1 MNSGV
6 LCKVEQVCIRIKY
19 NLSIPMSFRKIHFK
33 PRGKNSKV
41 VYQWHCLCHRMAP
54 IFWLRKRAKTLL
66 ASFETRLDQDYILE
80 RVNYYCKLKGNN
92 FINGEYQ
99 LSSMPKAKNNYFRD
113 FFEYSRFF
121 DGGLKVD
128 TAFGDNI
135 SIPKTPSI
143 TKSRPISGDN
153 ANCVLCNLDKVRH
166 FTFLRDKLKFED
178 KTDKAIFRAAIYQP
192 HRIDFMEKYFGSEWV
207 NCGDVGTAKRNP
219 EWKVTLITLYDHLVY
234 KFIVALE
241 GNDVASNL
249 KWIMSSN
256 SIAVMPKPKYET
268 WFMEG
273 TLKPNFHYI
282 EIKDDYSD
290 LPERLQYYIDHPE
303 EAKQIIKNAHEY
315 VKQFFD
321 KEREDLIHLLVLEKY
336 FSLTNKGHVLMK

>member
-1 MNSGV
+1 MGF
-6 LCKVEQVCIRIKY
+6 RID
-19 NLSIPMSFRKIHFK
+19 LSKIHLK

-41 VYQWHCLCHRMAP
+41 AYQWRCLCHRMASAS
-54 IFWLRKRAKTLL
+54 WLKKRAKTLL
-66 ASFETRLDQDYILE
+66 DSFETRADQNYILE
-80 RVNYYCKLKGNN
+80 RVNYYCKLSDTNLV
-92 FINGEYQ
+92 NGEYQ

-121 DGGLKVD
+121 DGDLKVD

-135 SIPKTPSI
+135 LVPPTPSV
-143 TKSRPISGDN
+143 TKSRPITDDN

-166 FTFLRDKLKFED
+166 FTFLKDKSRFED
-178 KTDKAIFRAAIYQP
+178 KANKAIFRAAIYQP

-207 NCGDVGTAKRNP
+207 DCGDTGTRPINSA
-219 EWKVTLITLYDHLVY
+219 WKVPLITLYDHLVY
-234 KFIVALE
+234 KFILAIE

-273 TLKPNFHYI
+273 TLIPNYHYI

-303 EAKQIIKNAHEY
+303 EAKKIIQNAHEY
-315 VKQFFD
+315 VKQFQD
-321 KEREDLIHLLVLEKY
+321 KDREDLIHLLVLKKY
-336 FSLTNKGHVLMK
+336 FSLTNPGQKLMK

>member
-1 MNSGV
+1 MGFGIDLS
-6 LCKVEQVCIRIKY
+6 KV
-19 NLSIPMSFRKIHFK
+19 HFK

-41 VYQWHCLCHRMAP
+41 AYQWRCFCHRMAP
-54 IFWLRKRAKTLL
+54 ASWLRKRAKTLL
-66 ASFETRLDQDYILE
+66 DSFETRSDQNYILE
-80 RVNYYCKLKGNN
+80 RVNYYCKLSGTNLV
-92 FINGEYQ
+92 NGEYQ

-121 DGGLKVD
+121 GGELKVD

-135 SIPKTPSI
+135 SVPSTPSV
-143 TKSRPISGDN
+143 TKSRPITGDNAN

-166 FTFLRDKLKFED
+166 FTFLKDKSRFED
-178 KTDKAIFRAAIYQP
+178 KANKAIFRAAIYQP

-207 NCGDVGTAKRNP
+207 DCGDTGSRPINS
-219 EWKVTLITLYDHLVY
+219 EWKVPLITLYDHLVY
-234 KFIVALE
+234 KFILAIE

-273 TLKPNFHYI
+273 TLIPNYHYI
-282 EIKDDYSD
+282 EIKPDYSD

-303 EAKQIIKNAHEY
+303 EAKKIIQNAHEY
-315 VKQFFD
+315 VKQFQD
-321 KEREDLIHLLVLEKY
+321 KDREDLIHLLVLQKY
-336 FSLTNKGHVLMK
+336 FSLTNPGQKLMK